1 VKRPGTW
8 VTNDLLKSLEGDATL
23 AIVFAQAAWIQ
34 ARFKGPWR
42 ASSDW
47 WERRTGLSR
56 RRTNRALQSLAKL
69 GWIELTKIEG
79 DRVTWV
85 EVHEQEI
92 ELFDSAPLLEIL
104 GVMSTPSKGKRA
116 PGISSDSLQISV
128 QNAQSA
134 AGSTVQNAQSSV
146 RNAPGSVQNAQS
158 SVRNA
163 PSTPI
168 SVLKAEKEESS
179 KQDARGREA
188 AAATPPSGEKEKKPS
203 GEDRERAGE
212 IRLRESLAAGTY
224 VHNER
229 GFVLRLK
236 ETLSDAEVTAIL
248 AREHRP
254 KVDLAARELARS
266 SRCATS
272 KAQRDAEEA
281 ARDLQLERER
291 LEDLCAQEW
300 LKTASPEE
308 RDGALSEARR
318 LAPRDPE
325 AFLAEVLKRRGVD
338 LAGLTRGQGRD
349 SHVHTDAF
357 SDALWPSKG
366 LARPLGQTERRSA
379 SREALT
385 SKGESA

>member
-1 VKRPGTW
+1 MKRPGTW

-134 AGSTVQNAQSSV
+134 AGPTVQNAQSSV

-188 AAATPPSGEKEKKPS
+188 AAATPPSGEKEKKPTE
-203 GEDRERAGE
+203 EDRERAGE

-236 ETLSDAEVTAIL
+236 ETLGDAEVTAIL

-266 SRCATS
+266 SRSTQT
-272 KAQRDAEEA
+272 KVKRDAEKARLEA
-281 ARDLQLERER
+281 RIERER

-300 LKTASPEE
+300 LKTASPADH
-308 RDGALSEARR
+308 DGALSKAQELCPRNPKSA
-318 LAPRDPE
+318 LAD
-325 AFLAEVLKRRGVD
+325 ALHALGVD
-338 LAGLTRGQGRD
+338 LAGFVAGHGGEA
-349 SHVHTDAF
+349 SSHTDAF

-366 LARPLGQTERRSA
+366 LARPLGQTEHRSA